1 MAPTTDLVAP
11 RSAAT
16 GSSSYRARH
25 DLAPLAIARP
35 VRPSVT
41 DRPVRIV
48 RVIARLNIG
57 GPARHV
63 ALLERHLP
71 ALGYQ
76 SWLVHGT
83 PTAGEGELAF
93 EAGPDH
99 AVVRLTSLSRSIRVV
114 ADAAALW
121 QIWQMLRRIEPDV
134 VHTHTAKAG
143 ALGRMAATCY
153 NLSRPRARRAVLVH
167 TFHGHVFEGYFRPS
181 VGRVVRSVER
191 MLARLTD
198 RIIAI
203 SPGQRRDLVERF
215 RIAPASRV
223 VVVPLGLDLEPLA
236 RLARDRS
243 SQRAT
248 GDADAVVC
256 AFIGR
261 LAPVKHVDLLIR
273 ACARAF
279 ADEPRGR
286 LLVVGDGECRADLEA
301 LAARLGLAG
310 KITFAGW
317 QTDLQALYAGVD
329 LVALSSLNE
338 GTPVALIEAMAAGC
352 AVVATA
358 VGGVPDVVDDGR
370 TGRLV
375 APGDESALAAAI
387 AELIGDVE
395 LRARLGAAARAEALA
410 RFGYARL
417 VADVDRVYREAL
429 EAARSVAGR

>member
-1 MAPTTDLVAP
+1 
-11 RSAAT
+11 
-16 GSSSYRARH
+16 
-25 DLAPLAIARP
+25 
-35 VRPSVT
+35 VT
-41 DRPVRIV
+41 DRPIRVVRI
-48 RVIARLNIG
+48 IARLNIG

-71 ALGYQ
+71 KLGYQ
-76 SWLVHGT
+76 SWLVYGT
-83 PTAGEGELAF
+83 PAAGERELAF
-93 EAGPDH
+93 EAGPGH
-99 AVVRLTSLSRSIRVV
+99 TAVRLTSLSRSIRVV
-114 ADAAALW
+114 ADVAALW
-121 QIWQMLRRIEPDV
+121 QIWQVLRRVRPDV

-143 ALGRMAATCY
+143 ALGRVAAAGY
-153 NLSRPRARRAVLVH
+153 NLTRRRARRAVVIH

-181 VGRVVRSVER
+181 VARIVRRVER
-191 MLARLTD
+191 ALARVTD

-203 SPGQRRDLVERF
+203 SPGQRSDLVERF
-215 RIAPASRV
+215 HVAPANRV

-236 RLARDRS
+236 GLARDRS
-243 SQRAT
+243 RTRST

-261 LAPVKHVDLLIR
+261 LAPIKHVDLLIR

-279 ADEPRGR
+279 ASESHGR
-286 LLVVGDGECRADLEA
+286 LLVVGDGECRAELEA
-301 LAARLGLAG
+301 LAAQLGVMD

-352 AVVATA
+352 AVVATT
-358 VGGVPDVVDDGR
+358 VGGVPDVVDDRR

-375 APGDESALAAAI
+375 APGDESALARVL
-387 AELIGDVE
+387 AELIADAE
-395 LRARLGAAARAEALA
+395 QRARLGAAARAEALA
-410 RFGYARL
+410 RFGYLRL

-429 EAARSVAGR
+429 EAAGSVAGR